1 MMGSSRGFTLL
12 EILLAMALLAMVV
25 AMISLSLSGSLR
37 AIEAAQAQGDIY
49 RRAQIAL
56 QRISED
62 LASAWLPDDVEW
74 VGTSRAGEGGRQD
87 SLQFASMAHVVFDP
101 EHQQVGLGIIRYTVR
116 NSKDRP
122 DELELLRG
130 DALYRPLEKGVE
142 REAPQGL
149 VLSDRLRSVEW
160 RYLDDQGEVLD
171 DWDTGAMGA
180 DDPQKRRLPV
190 AVSCRLEYWLDH
202 DRQTTRTFSTMV
214 LVPVGL
220 NQGQGGGQ

>member
-1 MMGSSRGFTLL
+1 MMENSRGFTLL

-25 AMISLSLSGSLR
+25 AMISLSFSGSLR
-37 AIEAAQAQGDIY
+37 VIEAAQAQGDIY

-62 LASAWLPDDVEW
+62 LTSAWLPDDVEW
-74 VGTSRAGEGGRQD
+74 VGTQKESEGVRQD

-101 EHQQVGLGIIRYTVR
+101 EHQQAGLGIIRYTVR

-130 DALYRPLEKGVE
+130 DALYRPLEKDVE
-142 REAPQGL
+142 REAPQGF

-160 RYLDDQGEVLD
+160 RYFDDQGEVLN

-180 DDPQKRRLPV
+180 DDPQKRHLPV

-202 DRQTTRTFSTMV
+202 DRQTTRTFSTIV
-214 LVPVGL
+214 LLPVGL
-220 NQGQGGGQ
+220 NHSQGDGQ